1 VFNMSQR
8 IDGIKLGD
16 NRSIAQSLTCVEN
29 ELAGSEELL
38 MQLVP
43 NPNTKVVG
51 ITGPPGAGKSSLL
64 NALLKL
70 LVSQQKRVAIL
81 SIDPSSPFNFGA
93 LLGDRVRMADFYLHP
108 SVFIR
113 SVASRGSLGGLNAK
127 VIEMVDVLKASVF
140 DYVFIETVG
149 VGQSEVEIAGIADTT
164 IVVMVPEAG
173 DEIQVLKAGI
183 MEIADIF
190 VVNKSDRSTADQF
203 AQNLIYL
210 AHAKMNEWEIPV
222 IKSIATQDVGITE
235 LIEKIEA
242 HQQLIQQFSERKIH
256 LLVEKTFQL
265 IQQKKMKNVLKQDLF
280 LRISNQVKENCFNMY
295 QFVQTYI

>member
-1 VFNMSQR
+1 
-8 IDGIKLGD
+8 
-16 NRSIAQSLTCVEN
+16 
-29 ELAGSEELL
+29 

-43 NPNTKVVG
+43 NPSTKVVG

-140 DYVFIETVG
+140 DYVFVETVG

-210 AHAKMNEWEIPV
+210 AHTKMNEWEIPV
-222 IKSIATQDVGITE
+222 IKSIATQDVGIAE

-256 LLVEKTFQL
+256 LLVDKTFQL
-265 IQQKKMKNVLKQDLF
+265 IQQKKMKNILKQDLF

>member
-1 VFNMSQR
+1 MFNISQC

-64 NALLKL
+64 NALLKM

-93 LLGDRVRMADFYLHP
+93 LLGDRVRMAEFYLHP

-127 VIEMVDVLKASVF
+127 VIEMVDVLKASTF
-140 DYVFIETVG
+140 DYVFVETVG

-190 VVNKSDRSTADQF
+190 VVNKSDRSNADQF

-210 AHAKMNEWEIPV
+210 AHTKMKEWEIPV
-222 IKSIATQDVGITE
+222 IKSIATQDVGIAE

-242 HQQLIQQFSERKIH
+242 HQLVIQQFSDRKIH
-256 LLVEKTFQL
+256 LLVDKTFQL
-265 IQQKKMKNVLKQDLF
+265 IQQKKMRNVVKQDLF
-280 LRISNQVKENCFNMY
+280 QAISNQVKENCFNIY

>member
-1 VFNMSQR
+1 MFNISQC

-64 NALLKL
+64 NALLKM

-93 LLGDRVRMADFYLHP
+93 LLGDRVRMAEFYLHP

-127 VIEMVDVLKASVF
+127 VIEMVDVLKASTF
-140 DYVFIETVG
+140 DYVFVETVG

-164 IVVMVPEAG
+164 NVVMVPEAG

-190 VVNKSDRSTADQF
+190 VVNKSDRSNADQF

-210 AHAKMNEWEIPV
+210 AHTKMKEWEIPV
-222 IKSIATQDVGITE
+222 IKSIATQDVGIAE

-242 HQQLIQQFSERKIH
+242 HQLVIQQFSDRKIH
-256 LLVEKTFQL
+256 LLVDKTFQL
-265 IQQKKMKNVLKQDLF
+265 IQQKKMRNVVKQDLF
-280 LRISNQVKENCFNMY
+280 QAISNQVKENCFNIY

>member
-1 VFNMSQR
+1 MFNISQG

-127 VIEMVDVLKASVF
+127 VIEMVDVLKASLF

-190 VVNKSDRSTADQF
+190 VVNKSDRSNADQF

-210 AHAKMNEWEIPV
+210 AHTKMNEWEIPV
-222 IKSIATQDVGITE
+222 IKSIATQDVGIAE

-242 HQQLIQQFSERKIH
+242 HQHVIQQFSDRKIH
-256 LLVEKTFQL
+256 LLVDKTFQL
-265 IQQKKMKNVLKQDLF
+265 IQQKKMRNVVKQDLF
-280 LRISNQVKENCFNMY
+280 QAILNQVKENCFNIY

>member
-1 VFNMSQR
+1 MFNISQG

-29 ELAGSEELL
+29 ELVGSEELL

-64 NALLKL
+64 NALLKM

-127 VIEMVDVLKASVF
+127 VIEMVDVLKASLF

-190 VVNKSDRSTADQF
+190 VVNKSDRSNADQF

-210 AHAKMNEWEIPV
+210 AHTKMKEWEIPV
-222 IKSIATQDVGITE
+222 IKSIATQDVGIAE

-242 HQQLIQQFSERKIH
+242 HQLVIQQFSDRKIH
-256 LLVEKTFQL
+256 LLVDKTFQL
-265 IQQKKMKNVLKQDLF
+265 IQQKKMRNVVKQDLF
-280 LRISNQVKENCFNMY
+280 QAISNQVKENCFNIY